1 MKNHVIIYDDACPMC
16 QAYTRGFVA
25 AGILPE
31 DGREKFSEATPALLA
46 DLDLQRARHEIPLYN
61 RLTGKTIYGYEALFA
76 LLTEWHPIFKPLFA
90 FAPFR
95 GFIYYLYQLITY
107 NRRVIAGSVSPQL
120 GVNGFNC
127 APDFHYNYRL
137 LYVFLAFATAFLI
150 NRVSFLPVFGL
161 GLLVM
166 VPYWFSTLQ
175 KNVTYL
181 GHFATVALLAQ
192 LLGLLL
198 GFLPFLGVNSSFYL
212 EIGLFVLLLGH
223 RVWVM
228 SKNEVI

>member
-25 AGILPE
+25 VGILPE
-31 DGREKFSEATPALLA
+31 DGRKKFSEADSKMLA
-46 DLDLQRARHEIPLYN
+46 ELDLQRARHEIPLYN

-90 FAPFR
+90 FPPFR

-107 NRRVIAGSVSPQL
+107 NRRVIAGSISPQA
-120 GVNGFNC
+120 GFNC

-137 LYVFLAFATAFLI
+137 LYIFLAFSVAFLI
-150 NRVSFLPVFGL
+150 NRAVFLPIFGL
-161 GLLVM
+161 GLLAM

-181 GHFATVALLAQ
+181 GHFASVALLAQ
-192 LLGLLL
+192 LLGLVL
-198 GFLPFLGVNSSFYL
+198 GVIPFLGANTCFYI
-212 EIGLFVLLLGH
+212 EMGLFVLLLAH
-223 RVWVM
+223 RVWVIR
-228 SKNEVI
+228 KNDMV